1 MFYTHVC
8 LYSAHRGRKRV
19 LDLLELELQTVVNC
33 SIGAGNQTPVIWK
46 IASAITVELSLR
58 HPLLTEEKSVFIPL
72 DSKGCISVA
81 HNVLD
86 SKKTFKVITA
96 FFENAKYKFY
106 LFLYYIWFVD
116 TEILHYSFPS
126 KTITL
131 PSFVACKSKI
141 VMTLLSW
148 IQVDRSCCKTWGIP
162 NTPWHQ
168 AYMYCMYPGIQLLH

>member
-19 LDLLELELQTVVNC
+19 LDLLELELQAVVNC

-46 IASAITVELSLR
+46 TASAVTVELSLR

-96 FFENAKYKFY
+96 FFLKMQNTNSIYFY
-106 LFLYYIWFVD
+106 IIFGL
-116 TEILHYSFPS
+116 
-126 KTITL
+126 
-131 PSFVACKSKI
+131 
-141 VMTLLSW
+141 
-148 IQVDRSCCKTWGIP
+148 
-162 NTPWHQ
+162 
-168 AYMYCMYPGIQLLH
+168 